1 MDALGKTLDAE
12 LSDKV
17 DNRVQDKDRQIAI
30 ANTVKQQ
37 ISIYALMSMGANK
50 FNWIKET
57 QKYSGGLSFEFQN
70 TSKIKKGRIHVQ
82 LTWSDTYTVVLIGID
97 WKKEKVFKIVDDVY
111 CDQLSETLDRL
122 VETDEILSSWK
133 R

>member
-1 MDALGKTLDAE
+1 MTALGNVE
-12 LSDKV
+12 E
-17 DNRVQDKDRQIAI
+17 NRVQDKDRQLAI

-50 FNWIKET
+50 FNWIRETKE
-57 QKYSGGLSFEFQN
+57 YSGGLSFEFQN
-70 TSKIKKGRIHVQ
+70 TSKIKKGRIHIQ
-82 LTWSDTYTVVLIGID
+82 LTWADVYKVVLIGID

-111 CDQLSETLDRL
+111 CDQLSETLDGL

>member
-1 MDALGKTLDAE
+1 MSAVGKVE
-12 LSDKV
+12 E
-17 DNRVQDKDRQIAI
+17 NRVQDKDRQLAI
-30 ANTVKQQ
+30 ANTVKSQ

-57 QKYSGGLSFEFQN
+57 KDYSGGLSFEFQN
-70 TSKIKKGRIHVQ
+70 TSKIKKGRIHIQ
-82 LTWSDTYTVVLIGID
+82 LKWSDVYKVVLIGID

>member
-12 LSDKV
+12 LSDKL

-70 TSKIKKGRIHVQ
+70 TSKIKKGRIHIQ
-82 LTWSDTYTVVLIGID
+82 LTWSDVYKVVLIGID

>member
-1 MDALGKTLDAE
+1 MTALGNAE
-12 LSDKV
+12 E
-17 DNRVQDKDRQIAI
+17 NRVQDKDKQIAI
-30 ANTVKQQ
+30 ANTIKQQ

-50 FNWIKET
+50 FNWIRETKE
-57 QKYSGGLSFEFQN
+57 YSGGLSFEFQN
-70 TSKIKKGRIHVQ
+70 TSKIKKGRIHIQ
-82 LTWSDTYTVVLIGID
+82 LTWSDVYKVVLIGID

>member
-1 MDALGKTLDAE
+1 MSAVGNVE
-12 LSDKV
+12 E
-17 DNRVQDKDRQIAI
+17 NRVQDKDRQVAIAI
-30 ANTVKQQ
+30 TVKSQ

-57 QKYSGGLSFEFQN
+57 SKYSGGLSFEFQI
-70 TSKIKKGRIHVQ
+70 TSKIKKGRIHIQ
-82 LTWSDTYTVVLIGID
+82 LTWSDVYKVVLIGID

>member
-1 MDALGKTLDAE
+1 MSALGKTE
-12 LSDKV
+12 E
-17 DNRVQDKDRQIAI
+17 NREQDKERQVAI
-30 ANTVKQQ
+30 ANTIKQQ

-57 QKYSGGLSFEFQN
+57 SKYSGGLSFEFQN
-70 TSKIKKGRIHVQ
+70 TSKIKKGRIHIQ
-82 LTWSDTYTVVLIGID
+82 LTWSDVYKVVLIGID

>member
-1 MDALGKTLDAE
+1 MDVLGKTLDE
-12 LSDKV
+12 EKSNIESK
-17 DNRVQDKDRQIAI
+17 VQDKDKQIAI

-57 QKYSGGLSFEFQN
+57 KKYSGGLSFEFQN

-97 WKKEKVFKIVDDVY
+97 WKKEKVFKIVKDVY
-111 CDQLSETLDRL
+111 CDTLSETLDRL

>member
-1 MDALGKTLDAE
+1 MMVRRLFMTALGNVE
-12 LSDKV
+12 E
-17 DNRVQDKDRQIAI
+17 NRVQDKDRQIAI

-57 QKYSGGLSFEFQN
+57 KKYSGGLSFEFQN

-97 WKKEKVFKIVDDVY
+97 WKKEKIFKIVKDVY
-111 CDQLSETLDRL
+111 CDTLSETLDRL

>member
-1 MDALGKTLDAE
+1 MDVLGKTLDE
-12 LSDKV
+12 EKSNIESK
-17 DNRVQDKDRQIAI
+17 VQDKDKQIAI

>member
-17 DNRVQDKDRQIAI
+17 DNRKQDKDRQVAI
-30 ANTVKQQ
+30 ANTVKSQ

>member
-1 MDALGKTLDAE
+1 MDVLGKTLDE
-12 LSDKV
+12 EKSNIESK
-17 DNRVQDKDRQIAI
+17 VQDKDKQIAI

-57 QKYSGGLSFEFQN
+57 SKYSGGLSFEFQN

-97 WKKEKVFKIVDDVY
+97 WKKEKVFKIVKDVY
-111 CDQLSETLDRL
+111 CHTLSETLDRL

>member
-1 MDALGKTLDAE
+1 MDAHGKALDSE
-12 LSDKV
+12 LLDKL
-17 DNRVQDKDRQIAI
+17 DNRLQDKGKQIQIAQTI
-30 ANTVKQQ
+30 KEQ
-37 ISIYALMSMGANK
+37 ISMYALMSMGANK

-97 WKKEKVFKIVDDVY
+97 WKKEKVFKIVKDVY
-111 CDQLSETLDRL
+111 CDTLSETLDRL

>member
-1 MDALGKTLDAE
+1 MSAVGNVE
-12 LSDKV
+12 DK
-17 DNRVQDKDRQIAI
+17 RVQDKDRQLAI
-30 ANTVKQQ
+30 ANTVKSQ

-57 QKYSGGLSFEFQN
+57 KDYSGGLSFEFQN
-70 TSKIKKGRIHVQ
+70 TSKIKKGRIHIQ
-82 LTWSDTYTVVLIGID
+82 LTWSDVYKVVLIGID

>member
-1 MDALGKTLDAE
+1 MSAVGDVE
-12 LSDKV
+12 E
-17 DNRVQDKDRQIAI
+17 NRVQDKDRQIAI

-57 QKYSGGLSFEFQN
+57 SKYSGGLSFEFQN
-70 TSKIKKGRIHVQ
+70 TSKIKKGRIHIQ
-82 LTWSDTYTVVLIGID
+82 LTWADVYKVVLIGID

>member
-1 MDALGKTLDAE
+1 MMVRRLFMTALGNLE
-12 LSDKV
+12 E
-17 DNRVQDKDRQIAI
+17 NRVQDKDRQVAI
-30 ANTVKQQ
+30 ANTIKSQ

-97 WKKEKVFKIVDDVY
+97 WKKEKVFKIVKDVY
-111 CDQLSETLDRL
+111 CDTLSETLDRL

>member
-1 MDALGKTLDAE
+1 MSAVGNVE
-12 LSDKV
+12 E
-17 DNRVQDKDRQIAI
+17 NRVQDKDRQIAI

-57 QKYSGGLSFEFQN
+57 KDYSGGLSFEFQN
-70 TSKIKKGRIHVQ
+70 TSKIKKGRIHIQ
-82 LTWSDTYTVVLIGID
+82 LTWADVYKVVLIGID

>member
-1 MDALGKTLDAE
+1 MSAVGKVE
-12 LSDKV
+12 E
-17 DNRVQDKDRQIAI
+17 NRVQDKNRQVAI
-30 ANTVKQQ
+30 ANTVKSQ

>member
-1 MDALGKTLDAE
+1 MTALGNVE
-12 LSDKV
+12 E
-17 DNRVQDKDRQIAI
+17 NRVQDKDRQVAI
-30 ANTVKQQ
+30 ANTVKSQ

-57 QKYSGGLSFEFQN
+57 RKYSGGLSFEFQN

-97 WKKEKVFKIVDDVY
+97 WKKEKVFKIVSDVY
-111 CDQLSETLDRL
+111 ADQLSETLDRL
-122 VETDEILSSWK
+122 VETEETLSTWK

>member
-1 MDALGKTLDAE
+1 MSAVGNVE
-12 LSDKV
+12 E
-17 DNRVQDKDRQIAI
+17 NRVQDKDKQIAI

-57 QKYSGGLSFEFQN
+57 KHYSGGLSFEFQN
-70 TSKIKKGRIHVQ
+70 TSKIKKGRIHIQ
-82 LTWSDTYTVVLIGID
+82 LTWADVYKVVLIGID

>member
-1 MDALGKTLDAE
+1 MDVLGKTLDE
-12 LSDKV
+12 EKSNIESK
-17 DNRVQDKDRQIAI
+17 VQDKDKQIAI
-30 ANTVKQQ
+30 ANTIKQQ
-37 ISIYALMSMGANK
+37 ISIYDLMSMGANK

-82 LTWSDTYTVVLIGID
+82 LTWSDTYTIVLIGID
-97 WKKEKVFKIVDDVY
+97 WKKEKVFRIVKDVY
-111 CDQLSETLDRL
+111 CDTLSETLDRL

>member
-12 LSDKV
+12 LSVKV

-57 QKYSGGLSFEFQN
+57 QKYLHQIQSF
-70 TSKIKKGRIHVQ
+70 T
-82 LTWSDTYTVVLIGID
+82 
-97 WKKEKVFKIVDDVY
+97 
-111 CDQLSETLDRL
+111 TLLRHCY
-122 VETDEILSSWK
+122 SAF
-133 R
+133 